1 LNASVKALSGGICA
15 WRLRLD
21 RAAVLDIERIDLAV
35 PNLPGEWEGAT
46 VAFISDFQ
54 QMGYL

>member
-1 LNASVKALSGGICA
+1 LIEP
-15 WRLRLD
+15 RF
-21 RAAVLDIERIDLAV
+21 LDIERIDVAV

>member
-1 LNASVKALSGGICA
+1 LIEP
-15 WRLRLD
+15 RF
-21 RAAVLDIERIDLAV
+21 LDIERIDLAV

-54 QMGYL
+54 QRGTCSPGRAPWKPSH